1 MKFLYRTRVDDPPL
15 VRQMAMR
22 AMAKARKYEQLA
34 RLIGD
39 PATARNILDLAEKLR
54 KRAAILI
61 KPTQNRIRRRAR
73 QIWMESGRPSGRD
86 EEFWLRAEQELT
98 DNGVVAVIHARDC

>member
-1 MKFLYRTRVDDPPL
+1 MRPVYRTRVDDPPL

-22 AMAKARKYEQLA
+22 AVAKASKYERFA
-34 RLIGD
+34 PLIGD
-39 PATARNILDLAEKLR
+39 PITARNFLDLAGRLR
-54 KRAAILI
+54 KRAETLI

-73 QIWMESGRPSGRD
+73 QIWMESGRPAGRD

-98 DNGVVAVIHARDC
+98 DDAS

>member
-22 AMAKARKYEQLA
+22 SMAKARKYEQLA
-34 RLIGD
+34 RSIGD

-73 QIWMESGRPSGRD
+73 QIWMESGRPAGRD

-98 DNGVVAVIHARDC
+98 NDGAIIPARTP

>member
-1 MKFLYRTRVDDPPL
+1 
-15 VRQMAMR
+15 
-22 AMAKARKYEQLA
+22 MAKASKYEQFA
-34 RLIGD
+34 RLVGD
-39 PATARNILDLAEKLR
+39 PATVRNILDLAGKLR
-54 KRAAILI
+54 KRAEILI

>member
-1 MKFLYRTRVDDPPL
+1 MGPVCRTRVDDPPL

-22 AMAKARKYEQLA
+22 AMAKAIRYEQFA

-39 PATARNILDLAEKLR
+39 AATATDILDLAGKLR
-54 KRAAILI
+54 KRAGTLI
-61 KPTQNRIRRRAR
+61 RPSQNRIRRRAR

-98 DNGVVAVIHARDC
+98 ADGVIAFSPAADR

>member
-1 MKFLYRTRVDDPPL
+1 MHRTRIDDPPL

-22 AMAKARKYEQLA
+22 AMAKASKYEQFA
-34 RLIGD
+34 RLLGD
-39 PATARNILDLAEKLR
+39 PATVRNILDLAGKLR
-54 KRAAILI
+54 KRAEILI

>member
-1 MKFLYRTRVDDPPL
+1 MRPVYRTRIDDPPL
-15 VRQMAMR
+15 VRQR
-22 AMAKARKYEQLA
+22 AMAKASKYEQFA
-34 RLIGD
+34 RLVGD
-39 PATARNILDLAEKLR
+39 PATVRDILDLAGKLR
-54 KRAAILI
+54 KRAEILI

>member
-1 MKFLYRTRVDDPPL
+1 MKPVYRTRVDDPPL
-15 VRQMAMR
+15 VRQLAMR
-22 AMAKARKYEQLA
+22 AMAKASKYEQFA
-34 RLIGD
+34 RLVGD
-39 PATARNILDLAEKLR
+39 PATVRNILDLAGKLR
-54 KRAAILI
+54 KRAEILI

>member
-1 MKFLYRTRVDDPPL
+1 MRPVYRSRANDLPL
-15 VRQMAMR
+15 VRQMAVR
-22 AMAKARKYEQLA
+22 AVAKASKYEQFA

-39 PATARNILDLAEKLR
+39 PVTARNILDLAGKLR
-54 KRAAILI
+54 KRAEMLI

>member
-1 MKFLYRTRVDDPPL
+1 
-15 VRQMAMR
+15 MR
-22 AMAKARKYEQLA
+22 AMAKAIRYEQFA

-39 PATARNILDLAEKLR
+39 AATATDILDLAGKLR
-54 KRAAILI
+54 KRAEALF

-73 QIWMESGRPSGRD
+73 QIWMESGRPAGRD

-98 DNGVVAVIHARDC
+98 ADGVIAFSPAADR

>member
-1 MKFLYRTRVDDPPL
+1 MRPVYRSRVNDPPL

-22 AMAKARKYEQLA
+22 AVAKASKYERFA

-39 PATARNILDLAEKLR
+39 PVTARKILDLAGKLR
-54 KRAAILI
+54 KRAETLF

-73 QIWMESGRPSGRD
+73 QIWMESGRPAGRD

-98 DNGVVAVIHARDC
+98 DDGA

>member
-15 VRQMAMR
+15 VRQMAVR
-22 AMAKARKYEQLA
+22 AFAKASKYERFA
-34 RLIGD
+34 RLVGD
-39 PATARNILDLAEKLR
+39 PVTARNILDLAGKLR
-54 KRAAILI
+54 KRAETLI

-73 QIWMESGRPSGRD
+73 QIWMESGSPAGRD

-98 DNGVVAVIHARDC
+98 DDGAVIPPRNS

>member
-1 MKFLYRTRVDDPPL
+1 MGPVCRTRVDDPPL
-15 VRQMAMR
+15 VRQLAMR
-22 AMAKARKYEQLA
+22 AMAKASKYEQFA
-34 RLIGD
+34 RLVGD
-39 PATARNILDLAEKLR
+39 PATVRNILDLAGKLR
-54 KRAAILI
+54 KRAEILI